1 MEKPETKEVQLI
13 SKPMKLKVID
23 RGRPRLQLNSS
34 KTS

>member
-23 RGRPRLQLNSS
+23 RVDPAFN
-34 KTS
+34 